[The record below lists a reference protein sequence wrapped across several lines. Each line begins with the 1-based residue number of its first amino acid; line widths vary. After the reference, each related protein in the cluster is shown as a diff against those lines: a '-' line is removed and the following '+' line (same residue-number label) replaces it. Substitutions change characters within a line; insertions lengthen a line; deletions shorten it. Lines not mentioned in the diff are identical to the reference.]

1 MRWRDWPLRRRLTVV
16 PVLALAFL
24 AGSGAF
30 STWQGFRQSRNLS
43 QVAVISS
50 IARQDQA
57 RRQDLS
63 LLHASLQQFLGWSS
77 SGFPATRL
85 DSLSKTVV
93 GRLARSD
100 SALKG
105 RAALCR
111 DESERGMVLKMDTA
125 LVRYTQAARQVL
137 DMADV
142 DLTVANTMVEP
153 ARKQLDVVAMYAG
166 QLDSLGDVRIADAER
181 QAADSVKTT
190 LWVNLL
196 ACSVSVLVV
205 MLLSLMTVRS
215 VMQPVGEILD
225 CVRKITKRDLT
236 HSIGVEQVDEIG
248 VMAAAVGEAQ
258 GTLRSMVG
266 SIGRSSA
273 TFDQGAH
280 QLERVAGAVGN
291 AAVDLSARMQA
302 LTESVKGVAGEV
314 HSIAGGALNLSNGVG
329 AVSKAVQGFDQAFSE
344 VAMSCETQLKQAS
357 QANGKAESASR
368 ALEKLQDSARES
380 AQLAGLIRDI
390 LDQTKLLAL
399 NATIE
404 ASRAGESGK
413 GFAVVAQ
420 EVKHLATQTGTATDK
435 IEGSLRQMQEQT
447 QLVARELQEMRVS
460 MSEVHGA
467 SAQIVSSVQRQTVQ
481 VGEVANRL
489 DEASRVASDISGL
502 VASSARELMSVSERV
517 EEAEGVTQ
525 VAAATTKEM
534 DNLARHLSQTSQE
547 LKGAVE
553 GYKV

>member
-30 STWQGFRQSRNLS
+30 STWQGFRQSSNLS
-43 QVAVISS
+43 QVAELSS
-50 IARQDQA
+50 IARGDQA
-57 RRQDLS
+57 RRQELTS
-63 LLHASLQQFLGWSS
+63 LHASLQQFLGWSS
-77 SGFPATRL
+77 SGFPANRL
-85 DSLSKTVV
+85 DSLSKAI
-93 GRLARSD
+93 GSRLARSD

-105 RAALCR
+105 REAVCR
-111 DESERGMVLKMDTA
+111 DESERAMVRAMDSA
-125 LVRYTQAARQVL
+125 LAKYTQAARQVL

-142 DLTVANTMVEP
+142 DPTMANTMVEP
-153 ARKQLDVVAMYAG
+153 ARKQLDVVAVYAG
-166 QLDSLGDVRIADAER
+166 RLDSLGDARIADAQR

-190 LWVNLL
+190 LWVNLF
-196 ACSVSVLVV
+196 ACLMSVLVV

-215 VMQPVGEILD
+215 VMQPVEKILA
-225 CVRKITKRDLT
+225 CVRKITNRDLT
-236 HSIGVEQVDEIG
+236 HPIGVEQSDEIG
-248 VMAAAVGEAQ
+248 VMAFAVGEAQ

-273 TFDQGAH
+273 TFDEGARE
-280 QLERVAGAVGN
+280 LERVAGAVGD
-291 AAVDLSARMQA
+291 ATVDLSARMQV
-302 LTESVKGVAGEV
+302 LTESVKGVATGV

-344 VAMSCETQLKQAS
+344 VATSCETQLKQAS
-357 QANGKAESASR
+357 QANSKAESAGE
-368 ALEKLQDSARES
+368 ALGKLQESARES

-404 ASRAGESGK
+404 ASRAGEAGK

-420 EVKHLATQTGTATDK
+420 EVKHLATQTGSATDK
-435 IEGSLRQMQEQT
+435 IEGSLRQMVEQT
-447 QLVARELQEMRVS
+447 QVVARELQEMRVS

-467 SAQIVSSVQRQTVQ
+467 SAQIVSSVQRQTAQ
-481 VGEVANRL
+481 VGEVASRL

-502 VASSARELMSVSERV
+502 VASSARDLMVVSERV
-517 EEAEGVTQ
+517 EEVEEVTQ
-525 VAAATTKEM
+525 VAAATTMEM
-534 DNLARHLSQTSQE
+534 DNLARRLTRTSQE
-547 LKGAVE
+547 LKEAVE